1 MSRNVVLSL
10 VVAVAAGLQG
20 CARPPVRT
28 PASAGAVLW
37 REPSAHRPE
46 TTTPPRPPFR
56 FVDEDMAGDSP
67 KLLVA
72 DASGTRWQIKLGAE
86 AQTETVAVRIV
97 NAVGF
102 FAEQLRVV
110 STEQVLERLELDDA
124 DAVRRLPEERQRS
137 VVVSILRREMGVMTL
152 AAVVVCFL
160 AVRAIE
166 TL

>member
-1 MSRNVVLSL
+1 MTGAALAAAWATAVVSGLAALVGAVAWWQVRQSRAFWVLVRAAQAVAIGQAIVAGVLAVLSFDPDD
-10 VVAVAAGLQG
+10 GLYWLY
-20 CARPPVRT
+20 ALLPV
-28 PASAGAVLW
+28 
-37 REPSAHRPE
+37 
-46 TTTPPRPPFR
+46 
-56 FVDEDMAGDSP
+56 
-67 KLLVA
+67 
-72 DASGTRWQIKLGAE
+72 
-86 AQTETVAVRIV
+86 
-97 NAVGF
+97 AVGF